1 MVTPFAKTAIIA
13 VAASVLA
20 AGTAS
25 AQNPVVQEQRK
36 DQVQDRVQDTNQR
49 INQEYREGNITRNEA
64 RELKQENREIAHDAR
79 EQAQRRGGPVARRAA
94 RHQSAAELAEP
105 RDHPPVAAVEDPP

>member
-20 AGTAS
+20 AGTTF
-25 AQNPVVQEQRK
+25 AQSPMQEQRT

-49 INQEYREGNITRNEA
+49 INEEYRQGSITRNEA
-64 RELKQENREIAHDAR
+64 RELKEENREIAHDAR
-79 EQAQRRGGPVARRAA
+79 DQARDGAGLSHGEQRDINQQQNTLNREITR
-94 RHQSAAELAEP
+94 QSQQ
-105 RDHPPVAAVEDPP
+105 

>member
-1 MVTPFAKTAIIA
+1 MVTLFARTAIIA
-13 VAASVLA
+13 VAAGLLA
-20 AGTAS
+20 AGTAY

-49 INQEYREGNITRNEA
+49 INQEYREGNITRHEA

-79 EQAQRRGGPVARRAA
+79 EQAHDGSGLSRGDQRDINQQQNTLNREISR
-94 RHQSAAELAEP
+94 QSQQ
-105 RDHPPVAAVEDPP
+105 

>member
-1 MVTPFAKTAIIA
+1 MFTPFARTAIIA

-20 AGTAS
+20 TGTAY

-36 DQVQDRVQDTNQR
+36 DQVQDRAQDTNQR
-49 INQEYREGNITRNEA
+49 INEEYRQGNITRSEA

-79 EQAQRRGGPVARRAA
+79 DRAHDGAGLSRGEQRDINKQQNTLNREITR
-94 RHQSAAELAEP
+94 QSQQ
-105 RDHPPVAAVEDPP
+105 